1 MDAAIASIVFSVL
14 ALGILSYTI
23 KLANKYWFRPKQVE
37 KRLRDIGFGG
47 NPYRIIFGDAKD
59 VEGMRAEVTSKPMEL
74 SDDVASRILPYHNH
88 LVQKYGM
95 YDYTNPK

>member
-1 MDAAIASIVFSVL
+1 MDAALASIVFSVI
-14 ALGILSYTI
+14 ALGILRYTI
-23 KLANKYWFRPKQVE
+23 ILANKYWFRPKQLE
-37 KRLRDIGFGG
+37 KRLRDLGFRG
-47 NPYRIIFGDAKD
+47 NPYRIIFGDIKD
-59 VEGMRAEVTSKPMEL
+59 VEGMRAQVTSEPMEL